1 MNTDALLR
9 FNCRKRCLPADGRLD
24 DHWRGQQRKRRG
36 VRVLVPDCFL
46 VPPPEAKSADFDM
59 WDYICSIPD
68 RLGWGNGLRLLKG
81 WVRASKD
88 VPQDPSDLTCLTKNS
103 DVKPGR
109 VVVAGNW
116 KVDDPVKVALKAA
129 APPPPRREKVKP
141 YWKYLHEET
150 RHNDKSLGEIDA
162 RVALLEKTLEEQRT
176 LAEPPK
182 EDLSQFFVPITA
194 EDEMEVQ
201 DCLYGNG
208 SSSKVL
214 VLHEPSNIE
223 VSREKIRCLRPH
235 GWLND
240 EVINLYLELLKERG
254 MREPKRFLKCHF
266 FNTFFYKKIFV
277 PVHQNVHWCLAIINM
292 KAKTVQY
299 LDSLG
304 GDDLRVY
311 EMLARY
317 IVDEVKDKSNKE
329 IDISSWTK
337 ESIDRIPLQENGWD
351 CGMFMLKYIDFHSR
365 GVGLSFR
372 QDHME
377 YFRRRTAKE
386 ILRLRAD

>member
-266 FNTFFYKKIFV
+266 FNTFFYKKA
-277 PVHQNVHWCLAIINM
+277 CLWKNWI
-292 KAKTVQY
+292 
-299 LDSLG
+299 
-304 GDDLRVY
+304 
-311 EMLARY
+311 
-317 IVDEVKDKSNKE
+317 
-329 IDISSWTK
+329 
-337 ESIDRIPLQENGWD
+337 
-351 CGMFMLKYIDFHSR
+351 
-365 GVGLSFR
+365 
-372 QDHME
+372 
-377 YFRRRTAKE
+377 
-386 ILRLRAD
+386 

>member
-1 MNTDALLR
+1 
-9 FNCRKRCLPADGRLD
+9 
-24 DHWRGQQRKRRG
+24 
-36 VRVLVPDCFL
+36 
-46 VPPPEAKSADFDM
+46 M

-162 RVALLEKTLEEQRT
+162 RVALLEKTLEEQRRVALLEKTLEEQRRVALLEKTLEEQRT

-266 FNTFFYKKIFV
+266 FNTFFYKKKYKIV
-277 PVHQNVHWCLAIINM
+277 TEGVVKSEYI
-292 KAKTVQY
+292 AKKQ
-299 LDSLG
+299 
-304 GDDLRVY
+304 
-311 EMLARY
+311 
-317 IVDEVKDKSNKE
+317 
-329 IDISSWTK
+329 
-337 ESIDRIPLQENGWD
+337 
-351 CGMFMLKYIDFHSR
+351 
-365 GVGLSFR
+365 
-372 QDHME
+372 
-377 YFRRRTAKE
+377 
-386 ILRLRAD
+386 